1 MTVRTHSTFW
11 SPDDDRMLDIWT
23 EHGYPA
29 TNDVAH
35 LLDVTVRA
43 VNIMRT
49 WQGITADLVE
59 VPRDLIAGEIAAHL
73 AFQGLTAS
81 DADTLAQVSATV
93 RKVLRAAEPAQP
105 PAMDQMS
112 LLDQGAPS

>member
-1 MTVRTHSTFW
+1 MNVRTDSTFW
-11 SPDDDRMLDIWT
+11 SPDDDRMLAIWA

-49 WQGITADLVE
+49 WQGITADLVD
-59 VPRDLIAGEIAAHL
+59 VPRELVAADIAAHL

-81 DADTLAQVSATV
+81 DADTLDQVAATV
-93 RKVLRAAEPAQP
+93 RKVLRSAEPATP

-112 LLDQGAPS
+112 LLDDGVPS